1 VSVSTSENQNGPSQL
16 DGHVGMGNIPPDG
29 FISIW
34 SRYPGKYYFTPS
46 QHRRPCSLD
55 NANGKQELCGS
66 RSPDAA
72 DTGLANELPMDPGVR
87 GSFPRCRRL
96 ATRVMHAAKSSTVE
110 PCACVK
116 KRTV

>member
-1 VSVSTSENQNGPSQL
+1 M
-16 DGHVGMGNIPPDG
+16 DGCVGMGNIPPDG

-66 RSPDAA
+66 PSPDAA
-72 DTGLANELPMDPGVR
+72 DTGLANELHMDPG
-87 GSFPRCRRL
+87 G
-96 ATRVMHAAKSSTVE
+96 TRILPAVPTLSYASY
-110 PCACVK
+110 ACS
-116 KRTV
+116 